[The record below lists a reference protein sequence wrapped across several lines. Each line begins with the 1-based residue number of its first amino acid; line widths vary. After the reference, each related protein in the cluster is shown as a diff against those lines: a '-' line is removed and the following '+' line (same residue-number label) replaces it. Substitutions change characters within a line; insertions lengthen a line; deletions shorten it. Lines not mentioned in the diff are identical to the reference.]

1 MSHSVK
7 VFEAACKGCVNC
19 LKSCPTE
26 AIRVV
31 NGSIRILP
39 ELCIDCGE
47 CLRTCGKKALGL
59 EEDDWELIR
68 SHPPAVLAA
77 DPTFFAQFSA
87 YWHPSMVQE
96 ALKAWGMELIMDQAA
111 TAFDLSAYAVARAL
125 EMSPR
130 QHLPLISTYCPS
142 VVRLIQVR
150 FPELLGR
157 LVPVDNPL
165 NMLGDLWQR
174 ETGREDPIT
183 LLSPCPSKITMV
195 RTPICRTSTPFDHV
209 VSVRRVTRQLLA
221 AGPQIAETLPEIEDI
236 Y

>member
-68 SHPPAVLAA
+68 
-77 DPTFFAQFSA
+77 
-87 YWHPSMVQE
+87 
-96 ALKAWGMELIMDQAA
+96 I
-111 TAFDLSAYAVARAL
+111 
-125 EMSPR
+125 
-130 QHLPLISTYCPS
+130 LPWFR
-142 VVRLIQVR
+142 RL
-150 FPELLGR
+150 
-157 LVPVDNPL
+157 
-165 NMLGDLWQR
+165 
-174 ETGREDPIT
+174 
-183 LLSPCPSKITMV
+183 
-195 RTPICRTSTPFDHV
+195 
-209 VSVRRVTRQLLA
+209 
-221 AGPQIAETLPEIEDI
+221 
-236 Y
+236 